1 MVNVCKDDRVTEA
14 RQIISTFVTS
24 RYYEFT
30 MAYIRDNILAF
41 VVHKTTLFITT
52 LNTVASVGS
61 EQEIGFIYENIV
73 DYEDPSCYISDYNII
88 INMRAKLATYS
99 NLESRFPVIFMDED
113 MRANP
118 EFESLLSLKSDDG
131 LKFLKIPTTIGV
143 ACFPMFSG
151 LINANKQD
159 KIGLIVHDQLDNHLI
174 NRVVIYK
181 KKINRTVDMYFRTL
195 KV

>member
-1 MVNVCKDDRVTEA
+1 MANICKDDRVTEA

-61 EQEIGFIYENIV
+61 EQEIG
-73 DYEDPSCYISDYNII
+73 
-88 INMRAKLATYS
+88 
-99 NLESRFPVIFMDED
+99 FMDED